1 MSDRG
6 PALRVDIGLTQ
17 VLESGV
23 HGLARDVVRGL
34 NVSLRTARIHDLHND
49 SVHQAIDAL
58 ATTMNDLHRVGGAFS
73 IKALGSYLFW
83 NDTRL
88 KSDAGS
94 QPVFDSVCRELQ
106 ARGIGSVSVNHPV
119 DRDAVSHLVQVLNTT
134 PVSDIGGAAQ
144 DGHRATGP
152 GADAERARA
161 AAAADEACRFLNER
175 LRERTPAFEFGP
187 WRPADVED
195 FQREQIDNKERAKK
209 TFFRAVAV
217 TRAVMTSN
225 KISGQ
230 LDVRKAKR
238 VVQSMVDL
246 IMEEEFSM
254 LGMTTLKSHDDYTFF
269 HSVNVCVLS
278 IAIGKRLGLDRKRL
292 SELGVSALLHD
303 IGKTEIPLS
312 VIRKP
317 GKFDREEWDLMRKHP
332 ALGVRVLVR
341 LKGFSDLAMKSIVV
355 AFEHHMGMNLQGY
368 PPMRRPRPL
377 HLFSRIVT
385 VADCFDAM
393 TTQRVYSDGAKPRD
407 KALSY
412 MLSQS
417 DRLFDPILLKMFV
430 NLMGVYPIGTLVR
443 LTSGQL
449 AVVMATPPETV
460 DPRRPRIKII
470 TDTTGIEYD
479 GPTVDLMKGGPDAAP
494 PYTIESTLDPAEL
507 NIDTGRFFL

>member
-6 PALRVDIGLTQ
+6 PAMRVDIGLTQ

-34 NVSLRTARIHDLHND
+34 NVALRTARIHDLKND
-49 SVHQAIDAL
+49 SVLQAIDAL
-58 ATTMNDLHRVGGAFS
+58 ASTMYDLHRVGGGFT

-106 ARGIGSVSVNHPV
+106 ARGIGSVTVNHPV
-119 DRDAVSHLVQVLNTT
+119 DRDAVSHLVLVLNTS
-134 PVSDIGGAAQ
+134 PMPEAAAPP
-144 DGHRATGP
+144 DTNRSRGP
-152 GADAERARA
+152 EAEAERARA
-161 AAAADEACRFLNER
+161 ARAADEACRFLNER

-187 WRPADVED
+187 WRPADIED

-225 KISGQ
+225 KLTGQ

-246 IMEEEFSM
+246 IMEEEFSL

-393 TTQRVYSDGAKPRD
+393 TTQRVYSDAAKPRD

-417 DRLFDPILLKMFV
+417 GKLFDPILLKMFV

-443 LTSGQL
+443 LTTGQL
-449 AVVMATPPETV
+449 AVVLATPPETV

-470 TDTTGIEYD
+470 TDSTGIEFD
-479 GPTVDLMKGGPDAAP
+479 GPTVDLMDAGADGEP
-494 PYTIESTLDPAEL
+494 AYAIETTLDPAAL